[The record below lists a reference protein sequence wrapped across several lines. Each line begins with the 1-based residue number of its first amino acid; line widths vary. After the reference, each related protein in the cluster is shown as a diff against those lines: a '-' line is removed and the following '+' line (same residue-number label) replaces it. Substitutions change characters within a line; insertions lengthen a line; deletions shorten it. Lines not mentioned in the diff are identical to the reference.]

1 MRRSV
6 ASLAIGGI
14 SLFGLLGGAGAPVAV
29 QVPSLDPDLAYEA
42 ESFFTGGGTV
52 HEDPAASG
60 GAFVRPDAGTE
71 FQVSFVL
78 DGSDPGTFGIGIGY
92 RSLGECSVQVS
103 YDGALEVMA
112 PPLSDGFSEL
122 TIVTTPVDGPREYKL
137 TFTGTIDVD
146 YCYAM
151 AVAETCVGC
160 EVKMGDKLLTDTSDG
175 AGTEFS
181 GSIGL
186 DQFNGTGGHTFQSNP
201 SGGYDCMGEVDPVS
215 DDGAN
220 GIAATSAGVATGG
233 VLLGTGLTTT
243 STSTVALALASNPV
257 GWAIAGT
264 IVVGGCCYVVLE
276 WIGESSNG
284 VNFHVAAYSLK
295 AKKGLCEGSECA
307 QSEGCKLILSM
318 QISAPGSG
326 MGGPDGDNEILT
338 TTGGAWSGNH
348 DETSAGSIVP
358 GTNVTVSI
366 NETAV
371 EDCGDDDGYILLEW
385 GDGDDIVEIEFQCTE
400 CLRQIQGG

>member
-215 DDGAN
+215 DE
-220 GIAATSAGVATGG
+220 
-233 VLLGTGLTTT
+233 LLTEVRDVIQQHPEIEVIEVQGHADDVGTPQVNKQI
-243 STSTVALALASNPV
+243 SDRRAEAVR
-257 GWAIAGT
+257 GWL
-264 IVVGGCCYVVLE
+264 V
-276 WIGESSNG
+276 
-284 VNFHVAAYSLK
+284 
-295 AKKGLCEGSECA
+295 KKGIDPKRLAAHGYGSAVPLAPNTTEEGRA
-307 QSEGCKLILSM
+307 KNRRVQFVITKK
-318 QISAPGSG
+318 
-326 MGGPDGDNEILT
+326 T
-338 TTGGAWSGNH
+338 
-348 DETSAGSIVP
+348 
-358 GTNVTVSI
+358 
-366 NETAV
+366 
-371 EDCGDDDGYILLEW
+371 
-385 GDGDDIVEIEFQCTE
+385 
-400 CLRQIQGG
+400 R